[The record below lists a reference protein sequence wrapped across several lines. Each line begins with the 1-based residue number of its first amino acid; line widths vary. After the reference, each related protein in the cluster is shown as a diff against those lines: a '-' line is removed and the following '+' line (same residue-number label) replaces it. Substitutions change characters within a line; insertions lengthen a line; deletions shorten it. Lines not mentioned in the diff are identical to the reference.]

1 MTLGATTAA
10 ASRNNQSDAAASYAS
25 PSVGEI
31 QRLYRT
37 DEAVES
43 GISITLYE
51 FEDEAQVVDNFMAGL
66 CDIVATDGTGRILAQ
81 VPSGQEWVRF
91 PRRPVAIV
99 PQLPA

>member
-1 MTLGATTAA
+1 MRPHHMRVRVSARFSGCT
-10 ASRNNQSDAAASYAS
+10 
-25 PSVGEI
+25 EH
-31 QRLYRT
+31 

-81 VPSGQEWVRF
+81 VPSGQEWDK
-91 PRRPVAIV
+91 
-99 PQLPA
+99 